1 MVICSNRT
9 ALLILLKGWKRN
21 RKSYC
26 KTDKF
31 IIRKNASYVYMVVD
45 FVAASIA
52 EALILKGKS
61 KGRGEMLFAV
71 ICSKVAFEFFR

>member
-1 MVICSNRT
+1 M
-9 ALLILLKGWKRN
+9 A
-21 RKSYC
+21 
-26 KTDKF
+26 
-31 IIRKNASYVYMVVD
+31 VD

-52 EALILKGKS
+52 EVLILKGKS